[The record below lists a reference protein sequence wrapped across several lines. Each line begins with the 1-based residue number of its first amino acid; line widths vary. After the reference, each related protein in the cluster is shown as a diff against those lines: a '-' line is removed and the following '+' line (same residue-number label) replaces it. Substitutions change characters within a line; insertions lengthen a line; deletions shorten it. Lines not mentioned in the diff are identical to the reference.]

1 MNHVLGSEIKKG
13 ISNSP
18 SAYVDPAQITQLE
31 KLIREFSSRIA
42 GSPTSA
48 IAEEIRWGLRKM
60 VECLDVDRCALWEV
74 RRDCSKQARR
84 VYDYTAPEIGHLTSP
99 IVSLKDFPW
108 IFKKVKDTEAV
119 FFSRVEEL
127 PKEASADK
135 ESFRAKGIK
144 SALRISFRG
153 SGKIISTMLFTCRRE
168 EKQFQAE
175 LIPLLKLAGEII
187 ISALHRKQMEEK
199 FESTLLEI
207 QKTSK
212 LVNLEDRDF
221 GHNPEYERAYIN
233 IIGKSTMIQN
243 VFSRVEQVA
252 STDSL
257 VLVQGETGTGKGL
270 IARAIHEL
278 SPRRNRMA
286 VTVNCAALPSSLI
299 ESELFGREKGAFTGS
314 SSRQVGRFELADKST
329 LILDEIA
336 ELSPELQAKLLRVIQ
351 DAEFERLGSPK
362 TIKVDVRIIAITSKD
377 LKAEILKGRFRQEL
391 YYRLNVFPIA
401 SPPLRERYEDI
412 PLLVDHF
419 VRIFS
424 RKMQKE
430 IQAISPHMMRA
441 LNAHTWPGN
450 VRELEHVIERAIIM
464 SEGSTLRL
472 TEKLEDAS
480 LSTDEE
486 LSITNLAE
494 VERRHILRILEK
506 TKWRI
511 EGSIGAAILL
521 GLHPN
526 TLRGRMRK
534 LGISV
539 RRSQSSHT

>member
-1 MNHVLGSEIKKG
+1 
-13 ISNSP
+13 
-18 SAYVDPAQITQLE
+18 
-31 KLIREFSSRIA
+31 
-42 GSPTSA
+42 
-48 IAEEIRWGLRKM
+48 M

-74 RRDCSKQARR
+74 THDCLKQARCA
-84 VYDYTAPEIGHLTSP
+84 YEYTVPKFEHLTSP

-119 FFSRVEEL
+119 FFSSVEEL
-127 PKEASADK
+127 PEEASADK

-144 SALRISFRG
+144 SALRITFKV
-153 SGKIISTMLFTCRRE
+153 SGKIISTILFTCRRE
-168 EKQFQAE
+168 EKQFQPE

-212 LVNLEDRDF
+212 LVNLDDRDF
-221 GHNPEYERAYIN
+221 GRKAEYERAYIN
-233 IIGKSTMIQN
+233 IIGKSAVIQN
-243 VFSRVEQVA
+243 VFFRMEQVA
-252 STDSL
+252 STDSVVL
-257 VLVQGETGTGKGL
+257 VLGETGTGKGL

-278 SPRRNRMA
+278 SPRRNRLP
-286 VTVNCAALPSSLI
+286 VTVNCAALPSNLI

-329 LILDEIA
+329 LVLDEIA

-362 TIKVDVRIIAITSKD
+362 TIKVDVRIIAMTSKD

-391 YYRLNVFPIA
+391 YYRLNVFPITI
-401 SPPLRERYEDI
+401 PPLRERYEDI

-419 VRIFS
+419 VKIFS
-424 RKMQKE
+424 RKMQKKV
-430 IQAISPHMMRA
+430 QAISPHMMKA
-441 LNAHTWPGN
+441 LHSHTWPGN
-450 VRELEHVIERAIIM
+450 VRELEHVIERAVIM
-464 SEGSTLRL
+464 SEDSTLRL

-480 LSTDEE
+480 LATDEE
-486 LSITNLAE
+486 LSVTNLAE

-511 EGSIGAAILL
+511 EGPGGAAILL

-526 TLRGRMRK
+526 TLRGRMQK

-539 RRSQSSHT
+539 WRGQSSHT